1 MVGSNTQTHAGG
13 CGSRCRRRDRF
24 AAVLATVV
32 VVAVVVSALV
42 VVIVMLLA
50 AFVVKVAACL
60 TVWELKVSTNGEKY
74 KALRCKIYVA
84 QQDASVYAS

>member
-1 MVGSNTQTHAGG
+1 MVGSNTQTHAGS

-24 AAVLATVV
+24 AAVVATV
-32 VVAVVVSALV
+32 V

-50 AFVVKVAACL
+50 AFIVKVAAYL
-60 TVWELKVSTNGEKY
+60 PVWELKVSTYGEKY

-84 QQDASVYAS
+84 QQDVSVYAS